1 MLSGDFVRRSR
12 HYIVLATQGR
22 WCEVSFDNERYNR
35 HMAECERRD
44 KAADAVTDE
53 AIGEYI
59 REELLDEMSGEKPV
73 ATMRKEW
80 MGWHT
85 R

>member
-1 MLSGDFVRRSR
+1 
-12 HYIVLATQGR
+12 
-22 WCEVSFDNERYNR
+22 VSFDNERYNR

-73 ATMRKEW
+73 AAMRKEW
-80 MGWHT
+80 S

>member
-1 MLSGDFVRRSR
+1 
-12 HYIVLATQGR
+12 
-22 WCEVSFDNERYNR
+22 VSFDNERYNR

-59 REELLDEMSGEKPV
+59 REELLDEFVDEIAHGDERLSAFAENHTPDTYEK
-73 ATMRKEW
+73 ARAKLIERAMEAR
-80 MGWHT
+80 